1 VTDYQSIGVLVYLPC
16 VIKLDSITE
25 PALDQ
30 LRRIGNFLPDDARSF
45 IVHFRLHYQV
55 FILSG
60 GYLFASLFLDELN
73 AGMFWLQFINVAV
86 LLFGTATVY
95 NSWHDKD
102 EGPIGGLK
110 NPPPMQPWMRK
121 LALWMQFGGL
131 LIAHYG
137 GIEFTYLY
145 LISMV
150 FFWLYSTRR
159 ARWKGHPIKSLIAIG
174 VSTGT
179 NSFWMGYFAAGGD
192 QFSPE
197 IIVAGIGTALV
208 FLSLY
213 PVSQIYQMRTDSV
226 RGDRTFAIE
235 FGIQGV
241 KRFYTR
247 SYYIGLLMA
256 GIPLTI
262 LNWPLGI
269 LFILAGVLT
278 GRIVGSKVG
287 ALKGDAAEYNDVMKT
302 KYITSLLFVAFILA
316 AMFTIHVLKG

>member
-1 VTDYQSIGVLVYLPC
+1 MLVYLPT
-16 VIKLDSITE
+16 VKPLESYIETL
-25 PALDQ
+25 
-30 LRRIGNFLPDDARSF
+30 LRELNRIGGILPDHMRSF
-45 IVHFRLHYQV
+45 VVHFRLHYQV

-60 GYLFASLFLDELN
+60 GYLFGALFSDGLN
-73 AGMFWLQFINVAV
+73 AGMFWFQFLNVAI

-121 LALWMQFGGL
+121 VALWMQFGGL
-131 LIAHYG
+131 LLAHYA

-145 LISMV
+145 LASMV
-150 FFWLYSTRR
+150 FFWLYSTKR

-192 QFSPE
+192 AFTPE
-197 IIVAGIGTALV
+197 IILVGIGTALV

-213 PVSQIYQMRTDSV
+213 PVSQIYQMRSDSN

-235 FGIQGV
+235 FGIKGV

-247 SYYIGLLMA
+247 AYYIGLIMA
-256 GIPLTI
+256 GVPLVI
-262 LNWPLGI
+262 YMWPVGL
-269 LFILAGVLT
+269 LFLAAGLIT
-278 GRIVGSKVG
+278 GRIVGTKVG
-287 ALKGDAAEYNDVMKT
+287 ALKGDYDEYGEVMKT
-302 KYITSLLFVAFILA
+302 KYMTSLSFVAFILVT
-316 AMFTIHVLKG
+316 MFVIHVVMG